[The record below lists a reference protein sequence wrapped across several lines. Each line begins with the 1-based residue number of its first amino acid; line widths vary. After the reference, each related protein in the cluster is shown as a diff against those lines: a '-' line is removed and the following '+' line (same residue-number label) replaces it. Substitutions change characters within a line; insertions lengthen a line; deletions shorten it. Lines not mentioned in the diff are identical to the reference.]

1 MAYLIPQDFH
11 SFNQDPYSKQPMML
25 PLPIVFEAGERPK
38 WEYHTVTLDPR
49 EEPPLDEAGLKELG
63 QEGWLLAGIVGIPA
77 GERVTRITYYFVR
90 YA

>member
-1 MAYLIPQDFH
+1 MPYLTPGAFH
-11 SFNQDPYSKQPMML
+11 NFNQDPFNRQPMML
-25 PLPIVFEAGERPK
+25 PLPIVFEAGAQPK

-49 EEPPLDEAGLKELG
+49 EEPPLDEARLNQLG
-63 QEGWLLAGIVGIPA
+63 QDGWLLAGIIGIPG